1 MASRI
6 YINSTA
12 DDFLELAKE
21 LRRIAEI
28 AQQCGEI
35 LARDQRE
42 FAIDGFNSSVEG
54 LDSLTKLMGHV
65 VGKYNAKPADLDQ
78 IRAKIKMVQ
87 DANRTKDAKGIAQ
100 KFALD
105 AVEDKRALK
114 AAEPTEGH
122 PRKEDPKTPGPPPK
136 KPRTKKS

>member
-28 AQQCGEI
+28 AQQCGET

-42 FAIDGFNSSVEG
+42 FSIDGFNSSVEG

-65 VGKYNAKPADLDQ
+65 VGKYNARQADLDQ
-78 IRAKIKMVQ
+78 IRSKIKMVQ

-100 KFALD
+100 KFSSD
-105 AVEDKRALK
+105 AGEDKRALK

-122 PRKEDPKTPGPPPK
+122 LRKEDPKTPGLPPK